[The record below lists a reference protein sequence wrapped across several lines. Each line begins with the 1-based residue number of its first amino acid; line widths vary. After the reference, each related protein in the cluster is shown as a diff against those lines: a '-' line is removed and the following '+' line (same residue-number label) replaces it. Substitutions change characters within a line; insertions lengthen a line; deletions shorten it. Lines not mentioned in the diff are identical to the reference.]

1 MNLGSRSRT
10 GALGRLRAFG
20 GGTRLGLGP
29 GLGVGCVPACHRRRR
44 TTHESQKL
52 YQTPTMHAF
61 AELTLSEVQ
70 LCYTPGRR
78 GAVGA
83 RSPEPVG
90 SPTQNRMRAT
100 LQESALPVLV
110 LVTQA
115 PATEAS
121 LTKGLALQ
129 SPTRSLPLAIPY
141 EIQRKPLGIPSSPRG
156 DTPLLRDI

>member
-20 GGTRLGLGP
+20 GGVCRGLGP
-29 GLGVGCVPACHRRRR
+29 GLGVGWVPACHRRRR

-121 LTKGLALQ
+121 LAKGLALQ
-129 SPTRSLPLAIPY
+129 SPTCSLPLAIPY
-141 EIQRKPLGIPSSPRG
+141 ENLRYRG
-156 DTPLLRDI
+156 NP

>member
-20 GGTRLGLGP
+20 GGVCRGLGP
-29 GLGVGCVPACHRRRR
+29 GLGVGWVPACHRRRR

-61 AELTLSEVQ
+61 AELSEVQ

-78 GAVGA
+78 GAVEA

-121 LTKGLALQ
+121 LAKGLALQ
-129 SPTRSLPLAIPY
+129 SPTPAHP
-141 EIQRKPLGIPSSPRG
+141 PCH
-156 DTPLLRDI
+156 TLRDTEETLRHPKFPPGETLLS